1 MINERFVDPL
11 AIRLPKGRE
20 LSGRQLAHFKRDRDQ
35 IEAVLKAAPG
45 ASALV
50 AQN

>member
-11 AIRLPKGRE
+11 AIKLPKGRE
-20 LSGRQLAHFKRDRDQ
+20 LAGRQLAGFKRERDQ
-35 IEAVLKAAPG
+35 MEAVLKAAPG
-45 ASALV
+45 ANAQV